1 MLFRIAG
8 GIKMAEKVDRRVRKT
23 KAQLRAG
30 LARLMQKKSIK
41 EITVKELVEEVDI
54 NRSTFYL
61 HYTDIYQMLESIEA
75 ELMEE
80 ITHLV
85 ADYPL
90 DPLNNKESSYPFIE
104 QIFTILDHNKDICIA
119 LLGKNGDMAFV
130 NRIEKLIADTVLHRL
145 SIRLPKDN
153 RDIEYAYA
161 FCLNGCVGM
170 IKTWLS
176 SENQESTQHMAEL
189 THKLIDNATLI
200 CIRTAFSVVPQNL
213 FILRCCFSH
222 LKKSSTNHL
231 FL

>member
-1 MLFRIAG
+1 
-8 GIKMAEKVDRRVRKT
+8 MAEKVDRRVRKT

-75 ELMEE
+75 ELMDEVS
-80 ITHLV
+80 HLV
-85 ADYPL
+85 EDYPL

-104 QIFTILDHNKDICIA
+104 QIFTILDNNKDICIA
-119 LLGKNGDMAFV
+119 LLGKNGDIAFV
-130 NRIEKLIADTVLHRL
+130 
-145 SIRLPKDN
+145 N

-189 THKLIDNATLI
+189 THKLIDNTTHMYLEQA
-200 CIRTAFSVVPQNL
+200 
-213 FILRCCFSH
+213 LR
-222 LKKSSTNHL
+222 
-231 FL
+231 

>member
-1 MLFRIAG
+1 
-8 GIKMAEKVDRRVRKT
+8 MAEKVDRRVRKT

-90 DPLNNKESSYPFIE
+90 DPLK

-189 THKLIDNATLI
+189 THKLIDNTTHMYLEQA
-200 CIRTAFSVVPQNL
+200 
-213 FILRCCFSH
+213 LR
-222 LKKSSTNHL
+222 
-231 FL
+231 

>member
-1 MLFRIAG
+1 
-8 GIKMAEKVDRRVRKT
+8 MAEKVDRRVRKT

-90 DPLNNKESSYPFIE
+90 DPL
-104 QIFTILDHNKDICIA
+104 KDICIA

-189 THKLIDNATLI
+189 THKLIDNTTHMYLEQA
-200 CIRTAFSVVPQNL
+200 
-213 FILRCCFSH
+213 LR
-222 LKKSSTNHL
+222 
-231 FL
+231 